1 VKLLSLFLVP
11 LSACALCTTA
21 AATVVGT
28 NVIAQPVTPERI
40 SALPSGQRKAWRK
53 YLAQSEKQKQIDKA
67 TLQTEMKAA
76 NVTESKPAPEGRNA
90 SGLYLAS
97 DRAADWYTSAD
108 AVRIATNV
116 VSFQIAD
123 GGWSKN
129 IDMTSNP
136 RQPGNRYDTDNL
148 NRYPDP
154 TDFDKPVD
162 DNWHYL
168 ATLDN
173 DSTTTQIIF
182 LAHVTA
188 ALLAAHREADAAPF
202 QAAVERGVEYL
213 LASQYPNGGWPQVW
227 PLEGGYHDAITIN
240 DDAMLHAIEVLSAA
254 AAPTGD
260 YRYLPPTVRRRA
272 AAAAAR
278 GMNCL
283 LKFQIEEN
291 GARTVWAQQYDALT
305 LAPTSARNYE
315 MASLASGES
324 VTIVEYL
331 MSLPQPTPA
340 EVAGAHAAAAW
351 FTKTE
356 IFGFRYGSG
365 DFRGDRTNPDGRR
378 LVAVAG
384 AGPIWS
390 RYYQIGTDKPI
401 FGDRDKTIHDDVNE
415 ISRERRNGYSW
426 YNAAGVALLGDYK
439 TWARSHPKP

>member
-1 VKLLSLFLVP
+1 MKLLSLFLVP

-136 RQPGNRYDTDNL
+136 RQPGDRYDTDNL

-173 DSTTTQIIF
+173 DSTT
-182 LAHVTA
+182 
-188 ALLAAHREADAAPF
+188 
-202 QAAVERGVEYL
+202 
-213 LASQYPNGGWPQVW
+213 
-227 PLEGGYHDAITIN
+227 
-240 DDAMLHAIEVLSAA
+240 
-254 AAPTGD
+254 
-260 YRYLPPTVRRRA
+260 
-272 AAAAAR
+272 
-278 GMNCL
+278 CL
-283 LKFQIEEN
+283 L
-291 GARTVWAQQYDALT
+291 Y
-305 LAPTSARNYE
+305 TSRC
-315 MASLASGES
+315 
-324 VTIVEYL
+324 V
-331 MSLPQPTPA
+331 
-340 EVAGAHAAAAW
+340 
-351 FTKTE
+351 
-356 IFGFRYGSG
+356 
-365 DFRGDRTNPDGRR
+365 
-378 LVAVAG
+378 
-384 AGPIWS
+384 
-390 RYYQIGTDKPI
+390 
-401 FGDRDKTIHDDVNE
+401 
-415 ISRERRNGYSW
+415 
-426 YNAAGVALLGDYK
+426 
-439 TWARSHPKP
+439 